1 MLTVCVG
8 GNYMG
13 TKKNNKKSE
22 ELNGVSVFLSLKT
35 KIALMLIFGAV
46 LAAITLLVIL
56 VPVIQN
62 LIKEQ
67 TKNYMYDVTISNGA
81 VLETMDSLEDAEA
94 LKNTFSEVGVKGIES
109 SYAYIVAADGTMLY
123 HPTAEKIGQ
132 PVENAVVTELVKE
145 VQQGNRPEA
154 KVIEYEFDGAM
165 KYAAY
170 YINENKTG
178 ILVVSANEDE
188 IMQPIS
194 EVVRIAIISFV
205 VVVLVIAVL
214 GVILTGIYIKP
225 ILKVSEIVSKMAQMD
240 FTENEG
246 ASKLLKRKDETGVM
260 SRSVSA
266 LRNEMIQML
275 QGIQKQSD
283 ELFKASENLDQDA
296 TATQKMVEQVESAVG
311 DIAAGAT
318 SQAEETQS
326 ATENVITMGN
336 MIKET
341 NSEAEQLDNNSEQMR
356 ASSDQAMEILKELI
370 QVNERTKSS
379 IEEVY
384 TQTNITNESVQK
396 IKEATVFIASIAEET
411 NLLSL
416 NASIEAAR
424 AGEQGKGFAVVA
436 SQIQKLA
443 EQSNESANQIDEIT
457 NALIMDSTK
466 AVDTIQLV
474 REVMDEQSEKM
485 QKTDEMFKQ
494 VNTGVD
500 NAIDSVINIT
510 GKTENLDGSRDR
522 IVDVVQNLSAIAQE
536 NAASSEE
543 TSASITQVSNIV
555 SDISE
560 NASYLKDIAYQLEQN
575 IKKIKL

>member
-1 MLTVCVG
+1 
-8 GNYMG
+8 MG
-13 TKKNNKKSE
+13 MKKNSRQTENSK
-22 ELNGVSVFLSLKT
+22 GVSWFASMKT
-35 KIALMLIFGAV
+35 KIALMLILGAV
-46 LAAITLLVIL
+46 LTAITLLVII
-56 VPVIQN
+56 VPITKN

-67 TKNYMYDVTISNGA
+67 TKNYMYDVTVSNGA
-81 VLETMDSLEDAEA
+81 VLETMDSLDNADE
-94 LKNTFSEVGVKGIES
+94 LKSAFSDVGVKGIES

-132 PVENAVVTELVKE
+132 PVENAVVKGVVEE
-145 VQQGNRPEA
+145 VQKGTRPEA
-154 KVIEYEFDGAM
+154 TVVSYKFDGEM

-170 YINENKTG
+170 YVNENKSG

-188 IMQPIS
+188 ILAPVTQ
-194 EVVRIAIISFV
+194 VVNIALISFV
-205 VVVLVIAVL
+205 AVVLVVALI
-214 GVILTGIYIKP
+214 GTFLTGIYIKP
-225 ILKVSEIVSKMAQMD
+225 IIKISGIVGKMAQMD

-246 ASKLLKRKDETGVM
+246 ASKLLKRKDETGLM

-266 LRNEMIQML
+266 LRKEMIQML
-275 QGIQKQSD
+275 ESIQKQSD
-283 ELFKASENLDQDA
+283 ELFKASENLDQDVS
-296 TATQKMVEQVESAVG
+296 ATQKMVEQVESAVG

-326 ATENVITMGN
+326 ATENVISMGN
-336 MIKET
+336 MIQET
-341 NSEAEQLDNNSEQMR
+341 NSEAELLDSNSEQMK
-356 ASSDQAMEILKELI
+356 ASSDHAMEILKELI

-379 IEEVY
+379 MEEVY

-396 IKEATVFIASIAEET
+396 IKEATVLIASIAEET

-443 EQSNESANQIDEIT
+443 EQSNESASQIDEIT
-457 NALIMDSTK
+457 NALIIDSTK
-466 AVDTIQLV
+466 AVETIQLV

-485 QKTDEMFKQ
+485 QKTDEMFRQ

-500 NAIDSVINIT
+500 NAIDSVVNIT

-543 TSASITQVSNIV
+543 TSASITQVSTVV
-555 SDISE
+555 SDISD
-560 NASYLKDIAYQLEQN
+560 NATYLKDIAYQLEQN